1 MDEKIM
7 TRQANYVVCTYLKLA
22 NIICNIHPKSISDV
36 SDTIMAA
43 GSDGP
48 TSGCRILPRHDG
60 IYGTGDF

>member
-7 TRQANYVVCTYLKLA
+7 TRQANYMYLFE
-22 NIICNIHPKSISDV
+22 ISEHHNIHPKSISDI